1 MDLARCRKLLDALD
15 LDTLF
20 VECLGW
26 DRHKASLTVATKS
39 GEVVLKGFAEKR
51 GFAAFLCDAGSDGR
65 IPDHAARAIIDREV
79 TKCARE
85 HIIVYTNKQRT
96 EQVWQWVRRGHG
108 TDGQRQPLKRREFNW
123 RSGQTS
129 AHLVER
135 VLPSICFTLAEE
147 ETLTLPEVTSRAS
160 AAFDVEKVTKKF
172 FERFKAEHEAF
183 HKFIDGIAGA
193 SGVADKDWYASVML
207 NRLMFCYFIQKKGLL
222 DGDHDY
228 LRNRLGKLQS
238 AKGPTGGKDKFWS
251 FYRQFLLKLFHEGL
265 STKTPRGK
273 ELDALIGKIPYLNGG
288 LFDVHELETR
298 HKDIKIPDSAFE
310 RLFKF
315 FDEYTWHLDD
325 RPLTQGNEI
334 NPDVLG
340 YIFEKYINQKQMGA
354 YYTKEDITEYISK
367 NTIIPFILDQA
378 VKNCAI
384 AFKPTESG
392 SVWRLLKNDPDR
404 YIYDAVLHGVIDDQ
418 GKVITLPAEVEAG
431 VKDVSKRGGWNKP
444 ASAPFALPTET
455 WREHV
460 ARRQRCL
467 ELREKLAK
475 GEVTAVNDL
484 VTLNLDIRQFA
495 EDVIVNAEGPDL
507 LRAVWKAV
515 ESVTVLDP
523 TCGSGAF
530 LFAALNILE
539 PLYEACLDRM
549 ESFLDDLKRAEAAG
563 EKVHADKFKDF
574 KGVITE
580 VNDPNKHAS
589 TRYFI
594 LKSIIVNNLYGV
606 DIMEEACEICK
617 LRLFLKLVAQI
628 EEGVGGIDKI
638 EPLPDIDFNIR
649 AGNTLVG
656 FTSLASIEKAAPTFL
671 ASVNFVDAIKE
682 RAEQAATAFRLFRE
696 MQTKQG
702 VGSKELAEGKK
713 LVREKLNTLHEELDR
728 YLASEYEVSPDKPKL
743 FAEWRKSHEPFH
755 WFVDFYAIMAS
766 GGFDVIIG
774 NPPYVEVSKLKG
786 YSVRGLRTAKCK
798 DIYAWLVERCCSLR
812 AKNSRIGLIIPIS
825 VAASGSFDSLRK
837 LLLADARPIW
847 MSHFANRP
855 GQLFTGAQN
864 RLTILMQGPEA
875 AQQRVWSSKYY
886 RWDAKG
892 GERDALLALVTHADV
907 TQQISRFHGLIPKAS
922 TTDHLEFLNALSQ
935 RAAVRTSIAKNGRQ
949 SVYWVRVPGY
959 FCQFFLSPPKARP
972 EGGGPSQIRGEVND
986 VAFANE
992 RRRRV
997 AFTVLNSTAYYLF
1010 FATYTDGRHINPS
1023 DVSDAP
1029 FDLDAI
1035 EASVGQ
1041 ALELLAGKLEER
1053 MREATG
1059 TWRKSGLLI
1068 DSVDSVKYI
1077 DILHEIDDSLA
1088 TALGLSPSAV
1098 DAMKHYDHKYR
1109 IGKSEEVEE

>member
-1 MDLARCRKLLDALD
+1 MPIDLARCRKLLDALD

-20 VECLGW
+20 VEVLGW
-26 DRHKASLTVATKS
+26 DRHRATLKVATKH
-39 GEVVLKGFAEKR
+39 GEVSLRGFAEKR
-51 GFAAFLCDAGSDGR
+51 GFAAFVCEASGDGR
-65 IPDHAARAIIDREV
+65 IPDHAVRAQIDREV
-79 TKCARE
+79 TKSARE
-85 HIIVYTNKQRT
+85 HIIVYTNKQKT

-108 TDGQRQPLKRREFNW
+108 ADGQRQPLKRREFNW
-123 RSGQTS
+123 RSGQAS
-129 AHLVER
+129 GLLVER
-135 VLPSICFTLAEE
+135 VLPSICFSLGEE
-147 ETLTLPEVTSRAS
+147 EKLTLPEVTSRAS

-172 FERFKAEHEAF
+172 FERFQTEHKAF
-183 HKFIDGIAGA
+183 HKFIDGIE
-193 SGVADKDWYASVML
+193 GVADKDWYASVML

-238 AKGPTGGKDKFWS
+238 TKGKDNFWS
-251 FYRQFLLKLFHEGL
+251 FYRQFLLRLFHEGL
-265 STKTPRGK
+265 STKANQRAK

-378 VKNCAI
+378 AKNCAI
-384 AFKPTESG
+384 AFKASESG

-418 GKVITLPAEVEAG
+418 GKPITLPAEIEAG
-431 VKDVSKRGGWNKP
+431 VKDVAKRGGWNKP
-444 ASAPFALPTET
+444 AAAPFALPTET
-455 WREHV
+455 WREHI

-467 ELREKLAK
+467 ELREKLTK
-475 GEVTAVNDL
+475 GEVQTVNDL

-549 ESFLDDLKRAEAAG
+549 ESFLDDLNRAEAAG

-574 KGVITE
+574 KEILRQVE
-580 VNDPNKHAS
+580 LHPN

-594 LKSIIVNNLYGV
+594 LKSIIVSNLYGV

-617 LRLFLKLVAQI
+617 LRLFLKLVAQV
-628 EEGVGGIDKI
+628 EEGVGGIEKI

-656 FTSLASIEKAAPTFL
+656 FTSLAAIEKAAPTFL
-671 ASVNFVDAIKE
+671 ASVGFVDAIKE

-702 VGSKELAEGKK
+702 VGSKELAEGKQ
-713 LVREKLNTLHEELDR
+713 LVREKLKTLHEELDR
-728 YLASEYEVSPDKPKL
+728 YLASEYEVNPDKPKL

-755 WFVDFYAIMAS
+755 WFVDFYSIMAS
-766 GGFDVIIG
+766 GGFDVVVG
-774 NPPYVEVSKLKG
+774 NPPYVEYSQVRDQYTIGACATTSCANLFAFVIERSVQLMRVSG
-786 YSVRGLRTAKCK
+786 RMGM
-798 DIYAWLVERCCSLR
+798 
-812 AKNSRIGLIIPIS
+812 IIPIS
-825 VAASGSFDSLRK
+825 
-837 LLLADARPIW
+837 
-847 MSHFANRP
+847 
-855 GQLFTGAQN
+855 
-864 RLTILMQGPEA
+864 
-875 AQQRVWSSKYY
+875 
-886 RWDAKG
+886 
-892 GERDALLALVTHADV
+892 
-907 TQQISRFHGLIPKAS
+907 
-922 TTDHLEFLNALSQ
+922 
-935 RAAVRTSIAKNGRQ
+935 
-949 SVYWVRVPGY
+949 
-959 FCQFFLSPPKARP
+959 
-972 EGGGPSQIRGEVND
+972 
-986 VAFANE
+986 AFANKSMTALQDLL
-992 RRRRV
+992 RPLRPQHIASFHQRP
-997 AFTVLNSTAYYLF
+997 AQLFDDVLQRLSIVLVGKSSSDHDPLLTTAVTRWF
-1010 FATYTDGRHINPS
+1010 
-1023 DVSDAP
+1023 
-1029 FDLDAI
+1029 
-1035 EASVGQ
+1035 
-1041 ALELLAGKLEER
+1041 
-1053 MREATG
+1053 REARGNLFHVLGYAPSPSLEPQCVLKFGIPMEAQIVSKLMRHQPIRRYLKPDGGGDTNIVAYRTAG
-1059 TWRKSGLLI
+1059 GGYWLTFLCSEFESASLSNKTATFVE
-1068 DSVDSVKYI
+1068 SVDSRAMMALLSSTLFWWYYFTRFDLFNLKDYMIFGFPFDYPKATETEAKLVSLGEQLQSLLLSGAVKYVIHSKTRGDQATYKYDNARAKPLLDQI
-1077 DILHEIDDSLA
+1077 DAVLA
-1088 TALGLSPSAV
+1088 EYYGFSPEEL
-1098 DAMKHYDHKYR
+1098 DFIINYDIKYR
-1109 IGKSEEVEE
+1109 MGTGPQEE